1 VPGRHKLWIALA
13 VACLWPAQA
22 LATIPPGNTTH
33 PLDRSALLS
42 LGSVYRVETTVSVD
56 ALRAEKGTRRT
67 YPLGQIHDVT
77 LLGTAFAVS
86 STGVLVTEAHVAA
99 PFGQSLAVAAAPLA
113 LAQTGVFGPA
123 TAYAAW
129 VTANDIQPVGVNVV
143 SVRVWRGTASPA
155 VTAPPVPARVI
166 PGSAEA
172 NPDLALI
179 QLTADHNVPALTFN
193 EGETITTPIVS
204 IGYGTA
210 TPTTLGLPTTLVP
223 AIKTGQLG
231 VSGTSPIAPG
241 QQLTYISAPISHG
254 DSGAPVV
261 DAYPNAQ
268 VHGVVR
274 FSDGSGGLIEQSQ
287 AVFDLLQRAHIQPP
301 TSGGPVYNMFATGMK
316 DLWSGRYAQAEAA
329 FADTLAADHT
339 HPLAAQEQQLARQL
353 ARTRP
358 AAGRPSWWRVLFV
371 GIAAIAAAAALLCAW
386 RLRRLGRIRDGRD
399 DTAAHAPPAQ

>member
-1 VPGRHKLWIALA
+1 MPV
-13 VACLWPAQA
+13 
-22 LATIPPGNTTH
+22 
-33 PLDRSALLS
+33 S
-42 LGSVYRVETTVSVD
+42 LFARIGLPRETTVSVD

-129 VTANDIQPVGVNVV
+129 VTANDIQPVGVKVV
-143 SVRVWRGTASPA
+143 SVRVWRATASPA

-166 PGSAEA
+166 PDSAEA

-193 EGETITTPIVS
+193 KGETITTPIVT

-287 AVFDLLQRAHIQPP
+287 AVFDLLRARTSSRPP
-301 TSGGPVYNMFATGMK
+301 RRPGVRHVRDRHEGSLVGQIRRGGDGVRG
-316 DLWSGRYAQAEAA
+316 
-329 FADTLAADHT
+329 DTLATPMQT
-339 HPLAAQEQQLARQL
+339 HPLAAQEQQPCASGW
-353 ARTRP
+353 P
-358 AAGRPSWWRVLFV
+358 AAGRPRDAPRGGGCSSA

-386 RLRRLGRIRDGRD
+386 RLRRLGRMRDGRD
-399 DTAAHAPPAQ
+399 DAAAHAPPAQ